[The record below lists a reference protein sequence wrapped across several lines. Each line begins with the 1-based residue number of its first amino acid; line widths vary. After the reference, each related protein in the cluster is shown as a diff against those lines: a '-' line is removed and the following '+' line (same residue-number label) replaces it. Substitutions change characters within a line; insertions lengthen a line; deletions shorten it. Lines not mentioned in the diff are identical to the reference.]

1 MLRDFY
7 HAIRLL
13 GRNPAFALISIA
25 AIALGIGANTALFSI
40 VKTVVLEPLPFAEPE
55 RLVMVWET
63 RPDRGRLSNVVS
75 NANYLDWKARNQVF
89 DAMSPVF
96 YFTNSLLSGGEPEEI
111 RIQMV
116 GEDFFPMLGVKMQL
130 GRAFRVRSA
139 SRARRWWRSSPT
151 CCGGPGFPGDRN
163 IVGRTIRLG
172 SDATTVIGVTPP
184 DLLTISDRQPMLWRN
199 ARVSGV
205 NSNGGR
211 AAGRNMAAVLA
222 RLKRGLN
229 AESAD
234 RHMVGLAKQLE
245 QEFPQFNAKW
255 SARVSPLSEELTG
268 KVRTPLF
275 FMLGAVAC
283 VL

>member
-1 MLRDFY
+1 
-7 HAIRLL
+7 
-13 GRNPAFALISIA
+13 
-25 AIALGIGANTALFSI
+25 
-40 VKTVVLEPLPFAEPE
+40 
-55 RLVMVWET
+55 MVWET

-130 GRAFRVRSA
+130 GRAFGAEECKPGAPVVAVLSDLL
-139 SRARRWWRSSPT
+139 WRTRFS
-151 CCGGPGFPGDRN
+151 GDRN

-172 SDATTVIGVTPP
+172 SDAATVIGVTPP

-211 AAGRNMAAVLA
+211 AAGRNMAVLA
-222 RLKRGLN
+222 RLKRGLS

-255 SARVSPLSEELTG
+255 SARVSPLSEESDGQGEDTAVLHAG
-268 KVRTPLF
+268 CRGVCAADCVHERGEPVVDPVRGTQTRNRSEDVIGCDAG
-275 FMLGAVAC
+275 GADASIAD
-283 VL
+283 